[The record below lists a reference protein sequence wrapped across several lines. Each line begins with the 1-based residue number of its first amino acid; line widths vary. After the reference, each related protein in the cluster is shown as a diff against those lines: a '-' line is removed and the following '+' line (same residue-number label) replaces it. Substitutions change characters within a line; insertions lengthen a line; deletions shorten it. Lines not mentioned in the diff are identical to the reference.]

1 MLWIKDVQQNAL
13 GWGITAMNGGKQQR
27 SLQKQ
32 FKLYQDEKGLL
43 RCKGRID
50 NSPIDDSAK
59 YSALLPKK
67 HRFND
72 LIMDILKRRLHFG
85 CSQTLAEICQSF
97 WIPIIRRS
105 VNRMLRKCILCK
117 KIVGQPV
124 SVTKST
130 ITF

>member
-1 MLWIKDVQQNAL
+1 
-13 GWGITAMNGGKQQR
+13 MNGGKQQT

-59 YSALLPKK
+59 YPALLPKK

-72 LIMDILKRRLHFG
+72 LIIMDILKRRLHFG

-97 WIPIIRRS
+97 WIPTIRHS
-105 VNRMLRKCILCK
+105 GNRMLWKCILCK

-124 SVTKST
+124 SVTRST
-130 ITF
+130 ITV